1 MNSTLPIRDTVVD
14 VIAKQ
19 PITDIHT
26 HLYDPALG
34 SILLWGVD
42 ELVTYHYLVAE
53 VFRARPEMKYD
64 AFWKMTKQQQAD
76 LIWDELFVKRSPI
89 SEACRG
95 VCTVLTALGLDPNA
109 RDLSAARAYF
119 KPMKMRD
126 YIDQVFQLANVG
138 RVYMTNDPF
147 DAREGEL
154 WEKGFTRDP
163 RFIGVLRLDSALMN
177 WPAPL
182 ERLSAK
188 GYKVEHSLGENT
200 YKEIRRYLNDWIDKL
215 DAKYMAISLPPH
227 FSYPNQDPL
236 TLLMT
241 KAVYPTAK
249 ERGIPSAM
257 MIGVKKAA
265 NPHLGDAGD
274 SVGKMD
280 IRTLERIA
288 VDFPDVKFLITL
300 LSRENQ
306 HELCVAA
313 RKFKNIVPFG
323 CWWFMNNPSIIRE
336 LTFERLELLGLSF
349 VPQHSDARVLDQLIY
364 KWAHSRRLIAE
375 VLTEKYEDLARAGW
389 KPTREHIQRDVAMLL
404 DGKLIG

>member
-1 MNSTLPIRDTVVD
+1 MNSTQSIRDLVAEVV
-14 VIAKQ
+14 AKQ

-53 VFRARPEMKYD
+53 VFRARPDLTYD
-64 AFWKMTKQQQAD
+64 AFWKMGKREQAD
-76 LIWDELFVKRSPI
+76 LIWNELFVLRSPI

-95 VCTVLTALGLDPNA
+95 VCTVLSALGLDPNA

-119 KPMKMRD
+119 KNMKVRD
-126 YIDQVFQLANVG
+126 YIDRVFELAHVEK
-138 RVYMTNDPF
+138 VYMTNDPL
-147 DAREGEL
+147 DPREGEL
-154 WEKGFTRDP
+154 WEKGFSRDP
-163 RFIGVLRLDSALMN
+163 RFLGVLRLDSALVN

-182 ERLSAK
+182 ERLAAK
-188 GYKVEHSLGENT
+188 GYKVERSLGEGT
-200 YKEIRRYLNDWIDKL
+200 YKEIRRYLNHWIDKL
-215 DAKYMAISLPPH
+215 GAKYMAISLPPH

-236 TLLMT
+236 TLLMI

-249 ERGIPSAM
+249 ERGIPTAM
-257 MIGVKKAA
+257 MIGVKKQV
-265 NPHLGDAGD
+265 NPNLGDAGD

-288 VDFPDVKFLITL
+288 VNFPDNKFLITL

-313 RKFKNIVPFG
+313 RKFRNIVPFG
-323 CWWFMNNPSIIRE
+323 CWWFLNNPSIIRE
-336 LTFERLELLGLSF
+336 MTFERLELLGLSF

-364 KWAHSRRLIAE
+364 KWGHSRRLIAE

-389 KPTREHIQRDVAMLL
+389 RATREHIQRDVAMLL
-404 DGKLIG
+404 DGKLIA